1 MIETAHLNSDDEI
14 SLSTLG
20 RTYTIDFHSMQRVNG
35 DTGTTR
41 TVQRKINHALLAQ
54 PQGTMIITAGTPTTL
69 HHTNHQ
75 RMSTTAARH
84 HQPEAGSSKRS
95 RLYQT
100 RPHLSGTYAYNA
112 ELGILTFPLS
122 IARIPHTIS
131 QPGPTEG
138 VGHTEAQGRNPRAAA
153 NQNRVLTMP
162 REVSHLQQCPA
173 NLQQLRHPVRPPPP
187 PSCRN

>member
-1 MIETAHLNSDDEI
+1 MIETAHLNSDEQI

-112 ELGILTFPLS
+112 ELGILTFPSQSHASRTRSHSPGQLKVLDILKHKVAIPEQQQIK
-122 IARIPHTIS
+122 IAS
-131 QPGPTEG
+131 
-138 VGHTEAQGRNPRAAA
+138 
-153 NQNRVLTMP
+153 
-162 REVSHLQQCPA
+162 
-173 NLQQLRHPVRPPPP
+173 
-187 PSCRN
+187 